1 MSATRIWP
9 PDLPAGG
16 PRADVGVFGG
26 SGFSE
31 FLASVD
37 TVEVATPYGPPTIVT
52 IGESGGRRVAF
63 VSRHGAAHHTP
74 AHAVNFRANVY
85 AMRLLGV
92 RHLIGPCAVG
102 SLQPHIK
109 PGEMVVTDQL
119 VDRTWGRGDTFFD
132 GSDGVV
138 NHVTFADPYD
148 AQLRRLVVAAA
159 HSEGVTVHDGGT
171 VVVINGPRF
180 STRAESRWFRQ
191 MGWSVV
197 NMTQYPEVA
206 LANELGLAY
215 GGIALVTDFDAGLEG
230 RDDIPPVTQEQ
241 VFEFFKANVEGVRRV
256 LVRAVAALP
265 ERLLIG

>member
-197 NMTQYPEVA
+197 NMTQYPEAV
-206 LANELGLAY
+206 LAAEI
-215 GGIALVTDFDAGLEG
+215 GIPYVGISLVTDFDSGVDG
-230 RDDIPPVTQEQ
+230 DDGVAPVTMEA
-241 VFEFFKANVEGVRRV
+241 VFAVLRANIDRVRAV
-256 LVRAVAALP
+256 LVRLIPTLP
-265 ERLLIG
+265 